1 MLVVLVNGL
10 PGSGKTTVARALG
23 RELRLPVFCK
33 DDLKETLA
41 DMLEKP
47 AGMSEQEWSRR
58 LGAAAGESM
67 WTLLANAGC
76 GAVLESPWLA
86 PLRPVVRA
94 GLAKAGIEL
103 SGSGSARVRE
113 VWCHVPPELARSR
126 YEARVRHTIHGDADI
141 GDARWREWAAGA
153 EPLALGPV
161 YWLDTSKS
169 VDISGLAE
177 LCEAP
182 Q

>member
-1 MLVVLVNGL
+1 
-10 PGSGKTTVARALG
+10 
-23 RELRLPVFCK
+23 
-33 DDLKETLA
+33 
-41 DMLEKP
+41 
-47 AGMSEQEWSRR
+47 
-58 LGAAAGESM
+58 
-67 WTLLANAGC
+67 
-76 GAVLESPWLA
+76 
-86 PLRPVVRA
+86 
-94 GLAKAGIEL
+94 
-103 SGSGSARVRE
+103 
-113 VWCHVPPELARSR
+113 
-126 YEARVRHTIHGDADI
+126 VRHTIHGDADI